1 MKRSISFLFFIL
13 AIFFTSFTQAQSVD
27 EVVNKHI
34 EALGGMEKIS
44 KIENVV
50 MTGSLDFQ
58 GATIALTMTQVNNK
72 LNRQDISVM
81 GMNGF
86 DLLTDKEGWTY
97 LPFQGM
103 QNPEPK
109 PAEEVK
115 ENQGD
120 LDVAGPLVDYAAK
133 GHKLELSGKE
143 DIEGKLCYKINASL
157 ASGKKITFFIDAAT
171 HMISRTMDKRK
182 INGAE
187 TDLQTD
193 LGDYKEV
200 EGVKMAHSITQQFGT
215 VIISGIKVNQVI
227 PPGLYKHDL

>member
-1 MKRSISFLFFIL
+1 MKKSISFLFFL
-13 AIFFTSFTQAQSVD
+13 MATVFTSFTQAQSVD
-27 EVVNKHI
+27 EVISKHI

-97 LPFQGM
+97 MPFQGM
-103 QNPEPK
+103 QSPEPK

-133 GHKLELSGKE
+133 GHKLELLGKE
-143 DIEGKLCYKINASL
+143 DIDGKPCYKINASL
-157 ASGKKITFFIDAAT
+157 YNSY
-171 HMISRTMDKRK
+171 SSKR
-182 INGAE
+182 
-187 TDLQTD
+187 Q
-193 LGDYKEV
+193 
-200 EGVKMAHSITQQFGT
+200 SILL
-215 VIISGIKVNQVI
+215 V
-227 PPGLYKHDL
+227 